1 MSLLT
6 DDRRAVLRA
15 VCDTVV
21 PAVQRTP
28 DPDGFYARKATDL
41 GVDAGVEQ
49 LLAGLPAEQQAGFAQ
64 LLDALAQQG
73 FLTASPASREQL
85 LRNLALLGPGV
96 AAGVQ
101 TLLSLTL
108 FLFYGLPD
116 PETGRNP
123 NWPVFGYPGPVSAP
137 PSGTKTIVPH
147 VPAGEAET
155 LEADVVVVGSGAGG
169 GVIAGTLAQAGM
181 HVVVLEAGGY
191 LDESDFLQLEV
202 PAYQQMYWRGG
213 PTPTADLNISLQAG
227 ATLGGGTTINWTNCL
242 RTTDQ
247 VRAQWATEHGLE
259 GLDTADYDRHL
270 DTVLH
275 RIGANA
281 DCSDHNGPT
290 ERMKAGAEALDWSF
304 ACCVRNTDPS
314 TYSPDTAGF
323 MGFGDQSGS
332 KQGTLKTYL
341 QDAFDA
347 GARILVH
354 TTAQRVLTEAG
365 RAAGVEA
372 TFADPATGRTCAVT
386 VRAPRVVVAAGTLE
400 SPALLLRSGLG
411 GPAVGDHLRLH
422 PCTATMGLYGTDLQ
436 AWWGAP
442 HSGLIDEFRDVE
454 DGYGYLIEGVQ
465 YTTAISGSALPWTGG
480 REHKELMAGFRNGAS
495 FIGLVRDHGHGRV
508 TIDAAGQAVP
518 TYALTD
524 PIDVRTTRH
533 AMAQIARLHE
543 AAGAMQIVPLAAGA
557 PVWHRGDD
565 LDAFLD
571 RIARIPLRA
580 GGAKLFS
587 AHQMGTCRMGTDPA
601 TSVAGPWGELHDTP
615 GVWIGDAS
623 AFPTSSGTNP
633 MITIMALAHRTA
645 EAIAGTRE
653 PAATAATA

>member
-1 MSLLT
+1 
-6 DDRRAVLRA
+6 
-15 VCDTVV
+15 
-21 PAVQRTP
+21 
-28 DPDGFYARKATDL
+28 
-41 GVDAGVEQ
+41 
-49 LLAGLPAEQQAGFAQ
+49 
-64 LLDALAQQG
+64 
-73 FLTASPASREQL
+73 SREQL
-85 LRNLALLGPGV
+85 LRNLALLGPAV
-96 AAGVQ
+96 AAGVA
-101 TLLSLTL
+101 TLVNVTL

-116 PETGRNP
+116 PATGQNP
-123 NWPVFGYPGPVSAP
+123 AWRTFGYPGPVSAP
-137 PSGTKTIVPH
+137 PTGTKTITPH
-147 VPAGEAET
+147 TPSGDAET

-191 LDESDFLQLEV
+191 LDESDFLQLEI

-213 PTPTADLNISLQAG
+213 PTPTADMNVSIQAG

-242 RTTDQ
+242 RTTDW
-247 VRAQWATEHGLE
+247 VRAEWATEHGLE
-259 GLDTADYDRHL
+259 GLDAPDYDRHL
-270 DTVLH
+270 DAVLG
-275 RIGANA
+275 RLGANA
-281 DCSDHNGPT
+281 DCSDFNGPT
-290 ERMKAGAEALDWSF
+290 QRMKEAAEALGWSF
-304 ACCVRNTDPS
+304 SCCTRNTDPA
-314 TYSPDTAGF
+314 TYDPATAGY

-347 GARILVH
+347 GAQILVH
-354 TTAQRVLTEAG
+354 TAAERVLTEGG

-372 TFADPATGRTCAVT
+372 TYTDPVSGSATAVT

-411 GPAVGDHLRLH
+411 GPACGDYLRLH
-422 PCTATMGLYGTDLQ
+422 PCTATMGLYGSDMQ

-442 HSGLIDEFRDVE
+442 HSGLVDEFRDVE
-454 DGYGYLIEGVQ
+454 GGHGYLIEGVQ

-480 REHKELMAGFRNGAS
+480 REHKELMAQFRNGAS
-495 FIGLVRDHGHGRV
+495 FIGLVRDRGHGRV
-508 TIDAAGQAVP
+508 TVDAAGQAVP

-524 PIDVRTTRH
+524 EVDVRTTRH
-533 AMAQIARLHE
+533 AMERIARLHE
-543 AAGAMQIVPLAAGA
+543 AAGAMQIVPLAASA
-557 PVWHRGDD
+557 PVWRRGED

-571 RIARIPLRA
+571 QVARIPLRA

-601 TSVAGPWGELHDTP
+601 TSVAGPWGELHDAH
-615 GVWIGDAS
+615 GVWVGDAS

-653 PAATAATA
+653 PAATAAA